1 MAPPSMM
8 PPAGFS
14 NPMDEVL
21 EEPEEDILIEAGGR
35 GAPTMCMEA
44 ELNPFEQQVDPKAS
58 LGL

>member
-1 MAPPSMM
+1 MM